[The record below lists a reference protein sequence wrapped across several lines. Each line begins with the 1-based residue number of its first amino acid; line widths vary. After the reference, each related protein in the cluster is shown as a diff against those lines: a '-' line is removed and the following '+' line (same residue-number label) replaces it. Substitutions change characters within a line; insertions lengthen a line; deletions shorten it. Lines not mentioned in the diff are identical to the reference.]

1 MGVELKNIFLAFG
14 LSGLFLALVA
24 LYFFWNLYQQQKKF
38 RDLQF
43 QKINAEIKAIEIER
57 MRLSTE
63 LHNDI
68 APTLASVKMRLGLI
82 KNESSDLMNE
92 LEKALNSSIVQ
103 IRGIMHELTPLTI
116 YELPFQ
122 DILKQY
128 IDSRSLKELI
138 QIEFKDETDFI
149 LKSEKNNQVFRII
162 QEIIQN
168 TVKHANA
175 KTLKIQLLKENNFLL
190 IRTADDGIGYDF
202 EKIKSANKL
211 GLGLLGIFSR
221 VEYLNGTIISPENTS
236 KGTKYNIRIP
246 I

>member
-14 LSGLFLALVA
+14 LSALFLALVVF
-24 LYFFWNLYQQQKKF
+24 YFFWNLYRQQRKF

-43 QKINAEIKAIEIER
+43 QKINAEITATELER
-57 MRLSTE
+57 NRLSTE

-82 KNESSDLMNE
+82 KNQPPDLIND
-92 LEKALNSSIVQ
+92 LDNALNNTIVQ
-103 IRGIMHELTPLTI
+103 IRGIMQELTPLTI

-128 IDSRSLKELI
+128 IDSLKLKELI

-175 KTLKIQLLKENNFLL
+175 KTLKIQLLKDNKFLL

-221 VEYLNGTIISPENTS
+221 VEYLNGTIISPDNIS

>member
-14 LSGLFLALVA
+14 LSALFLALVVF
-24 LYFFWNLYQQQKKF
+24 YFFWNLYRQQRKF

-43 QKINAEIKAIEIER
+43 QKINAEITATEMER
-57 MRLSTE
+57 NRLSTE

-82 KNESSDLMNE
+82 KNQPPDLIND
-92 LEKALNSSIVQ
+92 LDNALNNTIVQ
-103 IRGIMHELTPLTI
+103 IRGIMQELTPLTI

-128 IDSRSLKELI
+128 IDSLKIKDLI

-149 LKSEKNNQVFRII
+149 LKSEKNN
-162 QEIIQN
+162 E
-168 TVKHANA
+168 
-175 KTLKIQLLKENNFLL
+175 E
-190 IRTADDGIGYDF
+190 
-202 EKIKSANKL
+202 
-211 GLGLLGIFSR
+211 
-221 VEYLNGTIISPENTS
+221 
-236 KGTKYNIRIP
+236 KYNNKIGLDIEIFDYVKKTNLDTESMYNLSMDFDIKDPKIINLSRNYIRDSMHRKFYSYNLACIN

>member
-1 MGVELKNIFLAFG
+1 MGVELKDVFLAFG
-14 LSGLFLALVA
+14 LSALFLALVVF
-24 LYFFWNLYQQQKKF
+24 YFFWNLYQQQKKF

-43 QKINAEIKAIEIER
+43 QKMNAEIVAIEIER
-57 MRLSTE
+57 KRLSTL

-82 KNESSDLMNE
+82 KNQSQDLMND
-92 LEKALNSSIVQ
+92 LENALYTSIVQ
-103 IRGIMHELTPLTI
+103 IRGIMQDLTPLTI
-116 YELPFQ
+116 HELPFQ
-122 DILKQY
+122 DVLKQY
-128 IDSRSLKELI
+128 IDTLKLNELI
-138 QIEFKDETDFI
+138 EIEFKDETNFI

-175 KTLKIQLLKENNFLL
+175 KKLKIQLLKENNFLL
-190 IRTADDGIGYDF
+190 IRTSDDGIGYDF
-202 EKIKSANKL
+202 EKIKSSNKL

-221 VEYLNGTIISPENTS
+221 VEYLNGTIVSPTNSS

-246 I
+246 T